1 MRLKL
6 LELSKDKRNFLIPPP
21 EDTSF
26 QFDIK
31 AYEQSA
37 KASLQHDPNLAKMRF
52 ALVPQQQVF
61 LLI

>member
-37 KASLQHDPNLAKMRF
+37 KAALQHDPNLAKMRF